1 MTAVR
6 VAAVA
11 VALLAL
17 GFAYGHLQLGN
28 EGLPADATAP
38 VSQTVNGVTQLPQDM
53 ARMIFQF
60 AGSATAASTNG
71 SAASDPM
78 ADLTH

>member
-6 VAAVA
+6 VAAA
-11 VALLAL
+11 AIALLGLA
-17 GFAYGHLQLGN
+17 FAYSHFQLDN

-38 VSQTVNGVTQLPQDM
+38 VSQTVDGVTQLPQDM

-60 AGSATAASTNG
+60 AGSVGVSTNG

-78 ADLTH
+78 AGLTH